1 MFRLEQYLYDAPV
14 IIHFQ
19 EDETKVLIFLILAIL
34 PLGALADVLQYVTSA
49 CSVSDKEEDRACTGH
64 QLYFLVVPISAIAG
78 LIAAGYFPSHPDS
91 IITTLMTGHM
101 RVPSNAVVRLIIL
114 KNMDKA
120 ACDLASTEMES
131 LDKLFCCL

>member
-1 MFRLEQYLYDAPV
+1 MMQLLL
-14 IIHFQ
+14 IHFQ

-49 CSVSDKEEDRACTGH
+49 CSVSDKQEEDRACTGH

-120 ACDLASTEMES
+120 AACDLASTTEMES